1 MDMALAVVL
10 IIALLGII
18 LLALI
23 EGFTTHQQLSQY
35 AQEIQE
41 EARFYFKSNPAITC
55 KIISVNRQ
63 GFEKPNM
70 ILEVTYPDS
79 SVSELMTTMAE
90 FQKLWIK
97 E

>member
-10 IIALLGII
+10 MIAFLGII

-23 EGFTTHQQLSQY
+23 EGLTTHQQLSQY
-35 AQEIQE
+35 AQEILE
-41 EARFYFKSNPAITC
+41 ETRFYFKSNPAITC
-55 KIISVNRQ
+55 KIIAVSRQ
-63 GFEKPNM
+63 GFEKPNVT
-70 ILEVTYPDS
+70 LEVTYPDK
-79 SVSELMTTMAE
+79 SVGELITPMTE

>member
-1 MDMALAVVL
+1 MNMALAVVL
-10 IIALLGII
+10 IIAFLGII

-23 EGFTTHQQLSQY
+23 EGFTTHKQLAQY
-35 AQEIQE
+35 AQEIAE
-41 EARFYFKSNPAITC
+41 EASFYFKSNPAITC
-55 KIISVNRQ
+55 TIVAVNRQ

-70 ILEVTYPDS
+70 ILEVTYPDNT
-79 SVSELMTTMAE
+79 VSELITPMTE